1 MASRNSGM
9 PPTGVYLVKLALMA
23 RLAASL
29 TCGGVGKSG
38 SPAPKDTTLIPARCN
53 SLALA
58 STAMVAEGAMRRAR
72 SASFT
77 GSDSLLNERWAG
89 AERTDNHPAHG
100 SGWHFGT
107 IVPCLRYPL
116 LTTDAPVGCATAC
129 GLSPMAGHGDV
140 KSRAGVPQ
148 PA

>member
-1 MASRNSGM
+1 MASRSSGM

-29 TCGGVGKSG
+29 TGDGVGKSG
-38 SPAPKDTTLIPARCN
+38 SPAPKDTTLIPARCI

-77 GSDSLLNERWAG
+77 AQPPGGPRLEPWEKWGVRLL
-89 AERTDNHPAHG
+89 
-100 SGWHFGT
+100 FG
-107 IVPCLRYPL
+107 L
-116 LTTDAPVGCATAC
+116 L
-129 GLSPMAGHGDV
+129 
-140 KSRAGVPQ
+140 
-148 PA
+148 